1 MIVCFMKSF
10 FSHYAKR
17 KRDGGGLIHCAIRAS
32 QKEKENFWLDF
43 VLPPPPSFWIDLVM
57 PQLCKEKENRTEK
70 GSGDFDDEEMK
81 IKSAIF
87 VWACSPFCYW
97 NAGLCLIV
105 DVDLCKRYIEIWLFS
120 LSLL

>member
-43 VLPPPPSFWIDLVM
+43 VLPPPPSCDPSLDLNSFN
-57 PQLCKEKENRTEK
+57 LKLRIGTET
-70 GSGDFDDEEMK
+70 GSTLK
-81 IKSAIF
+81 VVTKSSIT
-87 VWACSPFCYW
+87 
-97 NAGLCLIV
+97 L
-105 DVDLCKRYIEIWLFS
+105 LF
-120 LSLL
+120 L